1 MTRPAKIFSL
11 PSGSTTQNIDEYITA
26 WHSLAAPIEQ
36 AFDVKLI
43 HFDPEFIFAAGNPQ
57 RPGIK
62 TVQLQPWFV
71 QRLAE
76 KLTEM
81 EAF

>member
-1 MTRPAKIFSL
+1 MTRQTKIFSL
-11 PSGSTTQNIDEYITA
+11 PNGTTTENIDEYINA
-26 WHSLAAPIEQ
+26 WHALASPVEQ
-36 AFDVKLI
+36 AFDIKLI

-76 KLTEM
+76 KLTE
-81 EAF
+81 AQTC